1 MVSEFLIALALVATP
16 AANSGPG
23 AHAEAH
29 VMATIQ
35 RGVTV
40 QNGTAAASAS
50 DVVPVRQQAR
60 GCGLGDQPAPDCRL
74 IVYDLP

>member
-1 MVSEFLIALALVATP
+1 MVSEFLMALALVTTP
-16 AANSGPG
+16 AANSGTG
-23 AHAEAH
+23 ARAEAR
-29 VMATIQ
+29 VTATIQ

-60 GCGLGDQPAPDCRL
+60 GCGTVDQPAPDCRL